1 MGEVRGGRLADRG
14 WLGQMSNLTVRLTS
28 PAGRSRIVLP
38 NTATLAD
45 LQAEV
50 KARCGVEPESQQLS
64 LDRAG
69 TQVISGQATQLLT
82 QLGIA
87 NGTEVHLSN
96 REASIAG
103 QVLTKTPVSVAPE
116 EPVAKA
122 SAPAPSASASS
133 SSAVS
138 SSAKPSPAPAAPAAA
153 GDGKK
158 ADPKFETFDA
168 FLRKRQYDV
177 LALPGNQKYVTGQIK
192 RGGMMK
198 IPPSVSIKQQPYRH
212 VDTLSIINVPE
223 MENFIGYWNGVLL
236 ENAMQR
242 TGFMYGYYL
251 EDKNYDEGTRAIM
264 EGIYEPSQEM
274 VGEIA
279 EPLTDDQEM
288 SRVNRIAEALGLECI
303 GWVFTSLPLEE
314 DLLLSP
320 EEVLRIARLQ
330 NEHSTDAHFT
340 RYVLSKFVTCAVRP
354 DPANNGAPSVNPF
367 MVSEQACAMLRDGIL
382 SSAPSERRA
391 CLVREAKPDEL
402 IPDFVVEG
410 RSDKKI
416 ATDFFIVRV
425 NDTAPK
431 KHQRMFTHADF
442 PRENRPTHP
451 QRREDLKKYFNKIPK
466 SEPSWSRF
474 ADFHLLL
481 YIAKEIDVDTAVAI
495 AECVRDRK
503 DIPEGVT
510 FMFNELTQ

>member
-1 MGEVRGGRLADRG
+1 
-14 WLGQMSNLTVRLTS
+14 MSNLTVRLTS

-38 NTATLAD
+38 SSATLAD
-45 LQAEV
+45 LQTEV
-50 KARCGVEPESQQLS
+50 KTRCGVEPSSQQLS

-82 QLGIA
+82 QLGIV
-87 NGTEVHLSN
+87 NGTEVHLNN

-103 QVLTKTPVSVAPE
+103 QVLTKVPVSVEPE

-133 SSAVS
+133 SSA
-138 SSAKPSPAPAAPAAA
+138 AAAPSA
-153 GDGKK
+153 GPSAGGAEGKK

-279 EPLTDDQEM
+279 EPLADDQEM
-288 SRVNRIAEALGLECI
+288 ARVNRIAEALGLECI
-303 GWVFTSLPLEE
+303 GWVFTSLPLED

-320 EEVLRIARLQ
+320 EEVLRCARLQ

-391 CLVREAKPDEL
+391 CLVREAKADEL

-451 QRREDLKKYFNKIPK
+451 QRREDLKKYFSKIPK
-466 SEPSWSRF
+466 SEASWSRF

-503 DIPEGVT
+503 DLPEGVT
-510 FMFNELTQ
+510 MMFNELTQ

>member
-1 MGEVRGGRLADRG
+1 
-14 WLGQMSNLTVRLTS
+14 
-28 PAGRSRIVLP
+28 
-38 NTATLAD
+38 
-45 LQAEV
+45 
-50 KARCGVEPESQQLS
+50 
-64 LDRAG
+64 
-69 TQVISGQATQLLT
+69 
-82 QLGIA
+82 
-87 NGTEVHLSN
+87 
-96 REASIAG
+96 
-103 QVLTKTPVSVAPE
+103 
-116 EPVAKA
+116 
-122 SAPAPSASASS
+122 
-133 SSAVS
+133 
-138 SSAKPSPAPAAPAAA
+138 
-153 GDGKK
+153 
-158 ADPKFETFDA
+158 
-168 FLRKRQYDV
+168 
-177 LALPGNQKYVTGQIK
+177 
-192 RGGMMK
+192 MK

-288 SRVNRIAEALGLECI
+288 ARVNRIAEALGLECI
-303 GWVFTSLPLEE
+303 GWVFTSLPLED

-340 RYVLSKFVTCAVRP
+340 KYVLSKFVSCAVRP
-354 DPANNGAPSVNPF
+354 DPANNGAPDLHPF

-382 SSAPSERRA
+382 SSSSSERRC
-391 CLVREAKPDEL
+391 CLVREAGKDEM

-451 QRREDLKKYFNKIPK
+451 QRRDDLKKYFSKIPK
-466 SEPSWSRF
+466 SEASWSRF

-481 YIAKEIDVDTAVAI
+481 YIAKEIDVDTAVTI

-510 FMFNELTQ
+510 MIINELTQ